1 MSTDVFLH
9 EKAYR
14 GSTYVSELCKG
25 TIVICGAGTLG
36 GNLLDNM
43 VRQGFGVVHAT
54 NNAPSLRVIDFDRV
68 ESHNLSPQPYAESD
82 VGALKVAAL
91 KNRAF
96 RTVKADVEAIDKR
109 LDAGNAKKFFK
120 DSVLVIDTFDNSA
133 SRKLTQ
139 DWCRAMKIACLHVGL
154 YEDYAEIIWDEK
166 YKVPPDPQG
175 GDICDYPL
183 ARNISLLAVVVATEE
198 ILDFCL
204 AKKPRRKNWTITL
217 KDLKIQEKV

>member
-1 MSTDVFLH
+1 MSTDKFLH

-14 GSTYVSELCKG
+14 GSNLVTELAKR

-36 GNLLDNM
+36 GNLLENM
-43 VRQGFGVVHAT
+43 IRQGFGMSSPPA
-54 NNAPSLRVIDFDRV
+54 LKVIDFDRV
-68 ESHNLSPQPYAESD
+68 EAHNLNPQPYAEAD

-96 RTVKADVEAIDKR
+96 RVVGAQVEAIDKR
-109 LDAGNAKKFFK
+109 LDADNAKKFFK
-120 DSVLVIDTFDNSA
+120 GASLVIDTFDNSA

-154 YEDYAEIIWDEK
+154 YEDYAEVVWDEK
-166 YKVPPDPQG
+166 YKVPADPQG

-204 AKKPRRKNWTITL
+204 AKKPRRKNWAITL
-217 KDLKIQEKV
+217 KDLKVQEKV